1 MQKLDFNVE
10 KAASRDARAVE
21 KIESDCF
28 SLPWSYNQIAEEIA
42 AENAV
47 FLVAK
52 ADETVLGYV
61 SGRLICDEFFIS
73 NIAVDEKFRLCGVA
87 SALLDKL
94 KEILSSEN
102 CSLITLEVRESNSS
116 ARKLYE
122 KFGFTD
128 LGVRKGFYSAPKEDA
143 RIYTFYY

>member
-1 MQKLDFNVE
+1 MQKLNFNVE
-10 KAASRDARAVE
+10 KAAFRDARAVA

-61 SGRLICDEFFIS
+61 SGRLIYDEFFIS
-73 NIAVDEKFRLCGVA
+73 NIAVDEKFHLCGVA

-94 KEILSSEN
+94 KEILSSKN

-122 KFGFTD
+122 KYGFTD
-128 LGVRKGFYSAPKEDA
+128 LGVRKDFYSAPKEDA